1 MELNYRFCL
10 IKICQQQFYA
20 HKFIIRKSNI
30 LIENQNIN
38 MSAEIDFD
46 NVEIVNVSDVVV
58 EDDNVDK
65 VSIENDTTL
74 AIVSV
79 KCQ

>member
-1 MELNYRFCL
+1 
-10 IKICQQQFYA
+10 
-20 HKFIIRKSNI
+20 
-30 LIENQNIN
+30 